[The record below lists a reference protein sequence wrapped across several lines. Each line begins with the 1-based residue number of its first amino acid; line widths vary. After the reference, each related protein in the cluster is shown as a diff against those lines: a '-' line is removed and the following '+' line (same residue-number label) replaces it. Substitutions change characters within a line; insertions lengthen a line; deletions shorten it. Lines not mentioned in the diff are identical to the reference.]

1 MYNNRNIIN
10 DRYIEECRNDLLQ
23 MNGGT
28 SSTESTSQNRSTKTD
43 NKLKANLSIRE
54 LSDRLKNVVSEL
66 KLLHE
71 MFSSDVENYTNR
83 DRQGLL
89 SELIRTIIPFL
100 ENTSTKII
108 NNADCLAPIPGTK
121 YVHSIQENKRKRET
135 ELSTTKKRIPMRMIQ
150 NSMNIPCLHKENT
163 VGKRKVKKRTSL
175 PTIILP
181 IPLNEKM
188 YTKPNLLKRHD
199 ICNLAI

>member
-1 MYNNRNIIN
+1 MNA
-10 DRYIEECRNDLLQ
+10 RYIEECRNDLLQ

-66 KLLHE
+66 KILHK

-135 ELSTTKKRIPMRMIQ
+135 ELSTTKKRIPMRMI
-150 NSMNIPCLHKENT
+150 
-163 VGKRKVKKRTSL
+163 
-175 PTIILP
+175 
-181 IPLNEKM
+181 
-188 YTKPNLLKRHD
+188 
-199 ICNLAI
+199 

>member
-1 MYNNRNIIN
+1 MNA
-10 DRYIEECRNDLLQ
+10 RYIEECRNDLLQ

-100 ENTSTKII
+100 ENTST
-108 NNADCLAPIPGTK
+108 
-121 YVHSIQENKRKRET
+121 
-135 ELSTTKKRIPMRMIQ
+135 
-150 NSMNIPCLHKENT
+150 
-163 VGKRKVKKRTSL
+163 
-175 PTIILP
+175 
-181 IPLNEKM
+181 
-188 YTKPNLLKRHD
+188 
-199 ICNLAI
+199 